1 MSGEAL
7 LAWLGEMPVS
17 ALYLSIGLVSAL
29 ENVFP
34 PFPADITVA
43 FGSFLAARGRGSP
56 YSSFLVAWL
65 GNLAGAG
72 LVYYVSRRYGSSA
85 FAARLEKWGG
95 RHAESRLQAL
105 YARFG
110 IPALFISRF
119 VPGIRALVPPFAGAM
134 KLPVVPVAL
143 AVAAASGIWFALIT
157 WIAFFSAELGWENLR
172 DRIMHVSSV
181 AGIIAVILVAL
192 AAGFF
197 YMHRRRRRMSV
208 TDG

>member
-7 LAWLGEMPVS
+7 LAWLGELPVS
-17 ALYLSIGLVSAL
+17 ALYLAIGLVSAI

-43 FGSFLAARGRGSP
+43 LGSFLAARGKGSP

-85 FAARLEKWGG
+85 FASRLEKWGG
-95 RHAESRLQAL
+95 SHAELRLQAL

-134 KLPVVPVAL
+134 KLPAVPVAL
-143 AVAAASGIWFALIT
+143 AVAAASGIWFAFIT
-157 WIAFFSAELGWENLR
+157 WIAFFSAELGWQHLR
-172 DRIMHVSSV
+172 DRIMHASSIAGVIALIAVAV
-181 AGIIAVILVAL
+181 AG
-192 AAGFF
+192 GFF
-197 YMHRRRRRMSV
+197 YLHRRRTRPSV
-208 TDG
+208 IDG